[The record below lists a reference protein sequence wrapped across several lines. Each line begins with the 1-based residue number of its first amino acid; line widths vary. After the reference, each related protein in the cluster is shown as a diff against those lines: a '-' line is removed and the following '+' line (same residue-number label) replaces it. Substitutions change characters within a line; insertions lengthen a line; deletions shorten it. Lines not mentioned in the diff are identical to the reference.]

1 MRFKVDENLP
11 GELAQLLGDHGHEAH
26 TVLDQR
32 LGGSPDPTISEVC
45 KREGR
50 VLITLDLGFAD
61 IRAYP
66 PAEYPGL
73 VVLRLRRTDKRTV
86 LAAARRL
93 IKFLEAE
100 TPMRRL
106 WIVDQRR
113 IRVRA

>member
-66 PAEYPGL
+66 PAEYSGL
-73 VVLRLRRTDKRTV
+73 VILRLRRTDKRTV

-93 IKFLEAE
+93 ITFLEAE

-113 IRVRA
+113 IRVRK